1 MNKNTSEVDAII
13 DKNFDQA
20 RALAD
25 RRDFF
30 TLSLVFTVLAV
41 AIQTAE
47 FGEQEFQ
54 RFLEILAW
62 VFLFVSGFSALLRVR
77 MAPVYYFAMG
87 NLEKHKGLSRQL
99 KEYKG
104 PIFRCGNGSYYEMS
118 EEERMKS
125 GSEEENNAVLMEEK
139 AEGVSTQGS
148 IQHEV
153 HFWSLL
159 IGLSLLGVSRAWVN
173 LGS

>member
-1 MNKNTSEVDAII
+1 MNKNTSEVEAII

-47 FGEQEFQ
+47 FGEHEFQ
-54 RFLEILAW
+54 RFLEMLAW
-62 VFLFVSGFSALLRVR
+62 VGLFVSGISALLRVR
-77 MAPVYYFAMG
+77 MAPVYYVAIG
-87 NLEKHKGLSRQL
+87 YREKYRSWSRL
-99 KEYKG
+99 LREYKG
-104 PIFRCGNGSYYEMS
+104 SIYCYRDGSYYEMS
-118 EEERMKS
+118 NEERLKS
-125 GSEEENNAVLMEEK
+125 GSEEENNAVSMEEK

-159 IGLSLLGVSRAWVN
+159 IGLFLLGVSRAWVN

>member
-1 MNKNTSEVDAII
+1 MSNKTKQAEEFVAE
-13 DKNFDQA
+13 NFDQA

-47 FGEQEFQ
+47 FGKHEFQ
-54 RFLEILAW
+54 RYLEIFAW
-62 VFLFVSGFSALLRVR
+62 LGLFVSGISALLRVR
-77 MAPVYYFAMG
+77 MASVYYDAIG
-87 NLEKHKGLSRQL
+87 YPEKYRSWSRL
-99 KEYKG
+99 LREYKG
-104 PIFRCGNGSYYEMS
+104 SIYRYRDGSYYEMS
-118 EEERMKS
+118 NEERLKS
-125 GSEEENNAVLMEEK
+125 GSEEENNAVSMEEK
-139 AEGVSTQGS
+139 AKGVSTQGS

-159 IGLSLLGVSRAWVN
+159 IGLILLGVSRAWVN